1 MQMSDLSLQ
10 QRADLIRGIYKHLE
24 EFDMGARNPDGFF
37 TALAVV
43 IGTVVAVHYQ
53 PSDHKEI
60 LDMFLD
66 ETKNVIG
73 KFDMDDQDCSII

>member
-24 EFDMGARNPDGFF
+24 EFDMGADNPDGFF

-43 IGTVVAVHYQ
+43 VGTVVAVHYQ
-53 PSDHKEI
+53 PNDHKEI
-60 LDMFLD
+60 LAMFLD
-66 ETKNVIG
+66 EIENALG
-73 KFDMDDQDCSII
+73 KFNT